1 MSECKLDLLQGTAVA
16 SAAGFFPARRASSID
31 PMIALRNN

>member
-16 SAAGFFPARRASSID
+16 SAAGFFPASSID